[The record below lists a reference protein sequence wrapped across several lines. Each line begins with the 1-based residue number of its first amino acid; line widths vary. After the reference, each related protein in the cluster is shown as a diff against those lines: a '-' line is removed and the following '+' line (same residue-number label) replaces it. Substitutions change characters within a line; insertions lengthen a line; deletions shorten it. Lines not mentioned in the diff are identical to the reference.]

1 MMRTEARSIGC
12 FLRIADWPCTTDGNR
27 SEPLRGCPATTRS
40 ATLSRHRREDGPND
54 KVHELVKGYLLTGP
68 QALTAREQ
76 VATIAE
82 VTGRPIEFQ
91 DVTPYEFAQAAIQQG
106 TPPEQAHLMERLN
119 EVFRA
124 RRWVN
129 ITDDVENITG
139 VAPGTFRGWCQRHAD
154 AFR

>member
-1 MMRTEARSIGC
+1 MAALTG
-12 FLRIADWPCTTDGNR
+12 DGHV
-27 SEPLRGCPATTRS
+27 G
-40 ATLSRHRREDGPND
+40 
-54 KVHELVKGYLLTGP
+54 KGYLLTGP

-82 VTGRPIEFQ
+82 VTGRPIDFQ
-91 DVTPYEFAQAAIQQG
+91 DVTPHEFAQAAIQRG
-106 TPPEQAHLMERLN
+106 TPPERAQLMERLN

-124 RRWVN
+124 RRSVA

-139 VAPGTFRGWCQRHAD
+139 TAPTTFRDWCERHAD

>member
-1 MMRTEARSIGC
+1 
-12 FLRIADWPCTTDGNR
+12 
-27 SEPLRGCPATTRS
+27 
-40 ATLSRHRREDGPND
+40 
-54 KVHELVKGYLLTGP
+54 
-68 QALTAREQ
+68 
-76 VATIAE
+76 

-139 VAPGTFRGWCQRHAD
+139 VVPGTFRGWCQRHAD

>member
-1 MMRTEARSIGC
+1 
-12 FLRIADWPCTTDGNR
+12 
-27 SEPLRGCPATTRS
+27 
-40 ATLSRHRREDGPND
+40 
-54 KVHELVKGYLLTGP
+54 
-68 QALTAREQ
+68 
-76 VATIAE
+76 

-106 TPPEQAHLMERLN
+106 TPSEQAHLMERLN

-139 VAPGTFRGWCQRHAD
+139 TAAATFRDWCERHAD